1 MLEAIMKWFRFHQNN
16 SGGEYVI
23 DEQIG
28 IGHEVWVEATDHEE
42 ANEKGSSLGLFGLPY
57 CGCCGERFYSALKW
71 DGEDAP
77 KIAESSDW
85 HRSRYGEDITF
96 LHYADGRMVKE
107 VR

>member
-1 MLEAIMKWFRFHQNN
+1 MKWFQFHQNN

-23 DEQIG
+23 DEIG
-28 IGHEVWVEATDHEE
+28 IGHEVWVEAADHNA
-42 ANEKGSSLGLFGLPY
+42 ANEKASSLGLFGLPY
-57 CGCCGERFYSALKW
+57 CDCCGERFYSALEW

-77 KIAESSDW
+77 KIEETTEW
-85 HRSRYGEDITF
+85 HRSRYGNDITF